1 MRELKTRLAAGEQLI
16 GVLLRMPAEELVEM
30 SAVAGFDFV
39 VVDCEHGPADVIA
52 LRQHVAVA
60 AVHQTAVL
68 VRVGRQEPA
77 LVLRVLDA
85 GAEGIIAPHI
95 DTADQARA
103 LVASAHYPPFGQRG
117 FATYGRTGRFG
128 LVDPPEHHGSAGRR
142 TLVFAMIESPLGVA
156 NAAEIFAVPGLDGTM
171 IGPADLRMSSTA
183 DDLSL
188 AEATT
193 RVHARLAERGGL
205 RMDIVSDADQG
216 RRSLAA
222 GAQLVVYNLT
232 HAIMNQ
238 LAALRRVGDP
248 EAP

>member
-1 MRELKTRLAAGEQLI
+1 M
-16 GVLLRMPAEELVEM
+16 
-30 SAVAGFDFV
+30 
-39 VVDCEHGPADVIA
+39 
-52 LRQHVAVA
+52 
-60 AVHQTAVL
+60 
-68 VRVGRQEPA
+68 
-77 LVLRVLDA
+77 
-85 GAEGIIAPHI
+85 
-95 DTADQARA
+95 
-103 LVASAHYPPFGQRG
+103 
-117 FATYGRTGRFG
+117 
-128 LVDPPEHHGSAGRR
+128 
-142 TLVFAMIESPLGVA
+142 
-156 NAAEIFAVPGLDGTM
+156 PGLDGTM

-205 RMDIVSDADQG
+205 RMDIVNDADQG